1 MSQKEID
8 ISLAVGYDALSISE
22 VRSVI
27 RDQKKI
33 APAKCMGKLTFFSTD
48 FKCKLPVFFSSF
60 WAYFN
65 GFSSIFSAKEV
76 SDPYRHASHVLISGP
91 E

>member
-27 RDQKKI
+27 RDQ
-33 APAKCMGKLTFFSTD
+33 KCMGKLTFFSTD

-76 SDPYRHASHVLISGP
+76 SDPYRHASHVLISGT